1 MKILTSEKPT
11 KRYVAIFNNGL
22 KTHFGQPGGY
32 TYADGASEQTRLA
45 YIARHKAGKE
55 NWNDPYSAGALAKH
69 ILWSYRSI
77 KTAVGEFNKKFKV

>member
-32 TYADGASEQTRLA
+32 TYADGASEQTRSA
-45 YIARHKAGKE
+45 YIARHKVLE
-55 NWNDPYSAGALAKH
+55 NWNDPYTAGALARF
-69 ILWSYRSI
+69 ILWEHRSV
-77 KTAVGEFNKKFKV
+77 KKAVEEYNKKFKV